1 MKKNSLLKL
10 RKEIF
15 PNSSFK
21 NDIKFKEDRKLSADA
36 LIRLLKNL
44 FKKKNKI
51 EQINYK
57 FNNLNTLFNKKLFY
71 DFNFFIAK
79 NLK

>member
-1 MKKNSLLKL
+1 MIILNMQLKMKMILKKKFSLKL

-36 LIRLLKNL
+36 LIRPLKIYL
-44 FKKKNKI
+44 KKNKI

-57 FNNLNTLFNKKLFY
+57 FNNLN
-71 DFNFFIAK
+71 II
-79 NLK
+79 